1 MLTNPNTLGLFEK
14 NILEKISLQLLEEMN
29 CEKVPLRLMGVSVS
43 NVINKK
49 DLQQETLFGDYI

>member
-1 MLTNPNTLGLFEK
+1 
-14 NILEKISLQLLEEMN
+14 MN